1 MAVFQPWGSFPCGS
15 CSHSV
20 LLWSSAGDWTGC
32 DHPDGFLVHLLLIPL
47 AVQAAQEVCWLHAP
61 QLTGSR
67 LCGDHLSL
75 QGSHLQAS
83 TSCQHT
89 FACTYGEDD
98 FSAWVHFSP
107 VSKHSRMGGTCVGP
121 GARRAPSLLHKC
133 LWQTCSLG
141 LEVLL

>member
-20 LLWSSAGDWTGC
+20 LLWSSAGDWTGR

-61 QLTGSR
+61 QLTGSQ

-75 QGSHLQAS
+75 QGSRLQKLPLLVS
-83 TSCQHT
+83 TRLPALMEKMTSQHGCI
-89 FACTYGEDD
+89 F
-98 FSAWVHFSP
+98 P
-107 VSKHSRMGGTCVGP
+107 
-121 GARRAPSLLHKC
+121 
-133 LWQTCSLG
+133 Q
-141 LEVLL
+141 